1 MRPALLLL
9 CLLSAGCTS
18 ISVDFEKHT
27 AHVFR
32 FATDAAVESA
42 TYEALPDGTK
52 KVTIGGYNSVPKVAE
67 VTALIEAAAK
77 VGRP

>member
-1 MRPALLLL
+1 MRTALLLL
-9 CLLSAGCTS
+9 CLSLPGCTS

-52 KVTIGGYNSVPKVAE
+52 KVTIGGYNSATQIDKII
-67 VTALIEAAAK
+67 ALLQAAK
-77 VGRP
+77 P

>member
-9 CLLSAGCTS
+9 CLSLPGCTS

-42 TYEALPDGTK
+42 SYKVHPDGTK
-52 KVTIGGYNSVPKVAE
+52 EVTIGGYNSATQIDKII
-67 VTALIEAAAK
+67 ALLQAAK
-77 VGRP
+77 P

>member
-52 KVTIGGYNSVPKVAE
+52 KVTIGGYNSATQIDKII
-67 VTALIEAAAK
+67 ALLQAAK
-77 VGRP
+77 P